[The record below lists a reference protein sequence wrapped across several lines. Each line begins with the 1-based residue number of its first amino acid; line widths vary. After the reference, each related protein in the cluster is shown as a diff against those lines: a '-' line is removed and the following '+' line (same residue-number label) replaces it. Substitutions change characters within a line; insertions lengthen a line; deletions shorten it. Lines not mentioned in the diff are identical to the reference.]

1 MDIDQI
7 NSLNEKSSDNCEA
20 ISGKISTNWEVDK
33 AGNVYRCGDKFREN
47 LADLRD
53 EFKESS

>member
-7 NSLNEKSSDNCEA
+7 KGLNAESLSPCEIIA
-20 ISGKISTNWEVDK
+20 GDISTDWEVDK
-33 AGNVYRCGDKFREN
+33 AGIAYKSADKLLEN